1 MKQILLILVG
11 SASLQ
16 ALAETRYPTNET
28 INTEGRRLYIANCIR
43 CHNVD
48 PRKAGAIGPELFTTP
63 LEVFRTKVP
72 KGTYPSGYK
81 PKRRSKIMPKFPSLA
96 DKVDFIYNYIQ
107 STKHD
112 KNKRR

>member
-1 MKQILLILVG
+1 MLIVTT
-11 SASLQ
+11 SVWAQ
-16 ALAETRYPTNET
+16 RIPTNET
-28 INTEGRRLYIANCIR
+28 INAEGKRIYLGTCVK
-43 CHNVD
+43 CHNAN
-48 PRKAGAIGPELFTTP
+48 PSKPGPIGPELYTTP
-63 LEVFRTKVP
+63 LDVFRTKVP

-112 KNKRR
+112 KNQRR